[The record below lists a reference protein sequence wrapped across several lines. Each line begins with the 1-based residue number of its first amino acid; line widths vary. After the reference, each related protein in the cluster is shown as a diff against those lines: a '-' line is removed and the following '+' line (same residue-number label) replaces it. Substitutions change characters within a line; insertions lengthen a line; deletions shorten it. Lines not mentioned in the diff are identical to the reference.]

1 MDIVDSFNFTRISWS
16 KGYKCSYR
24 NIDEYSIL
32 IIALTFTLATV
43 TFYIMS
49 RLINTKE
56 TIEFATISKF
66 IISINLNKKLFIYLT
81 IKILASR
88 KSLNANTG

>member
-32 IIALTFTLATV
+32 IIALSFTVATV
-43 TFYIMS
+43 AFYIIS

-56 TIEFATISKF
+56 TIEFAIISKF
-66 IISINLNKKLFIYLT
+66 TILIYSIYRFLN
-81 IKILASR
+81 
-88 KSLNANTG
+88 